1 LNQLLGLVIGLSG
14 FATRPALASIRMDR
28 RKKSS
33 PSPAAEAE
41 ALRVQRL
48 REDARR
54 SLSTNLSEGIALSHK
69 LLRFT
74 GAALKN

>member
-1 LNQLLGLVIGLSG
+1 
-14 FATRPALASIRMDR
+14 MDR

-33 PSPAAEAE
+33 PSTAAEAE
-41 ALRVQRL
+41 ALRAQSL

>member
-1 LNQLLGLVIGLSG
+1 
-14 FATRPALASIRMDR
+14 MDQR
-28 RKKSS
+28 TKSS
-33 PSPAAEAE
+33 PSATAE
-41 ALRVQRL
+41 ALRVRGL

>member
-1 LNQLLGLVIGLSG
+1 
-14 FATRPALASIRMDR
+14 MDR

-33 PSPAAEAE
+33 SSAAAE
-41 ALRVQRL
+41 ALRVQGL

>member
-1 LNQLLGLVIGLSG
+1 
-14 FATRPALASIRMDR
+14 MDR

-41 ALRVQRL
+41 AVRVQSL

-54 SLSTNLSEGIALSHK
+54 SLSKNLSEGIALSHK

>member
-1 LNQLLGLVIGLSG
+1 
-14 FATRPALASIRMDR
+14 MER
-28 RKKSS
+28 RKKNRS
-33 PSPAAEAE
+33 SPAAEAE
-41 ALRVQRL
+41 ALRIRAL

-54 SLSTNLSEGIALSHK
+54 SISTNLSEGIALSHK

>member
-1 LNQLLGLVIGLSG
+1 
-14 FATRPALASIRMDR
+14 MEW
-28 RKKSS
+28 RKKGS
-33 PSPAAEAE
+33 PSAAVEAE
-41 ALRVQRL
+41 ALRVQGL

-54 SLSTNLSEGIALSHK
+54 SLSVNLSEGIALSHK